1 LKIYVEGGGDSKQLR
16 SLCRRGFSDFFG
28 KAGLFGKMPRVVAC
42 GSREN
47 AYDSFCTAVENG
59 ESALLLVDSEA
70 PVAAA
75 NTPGAVSAWTPWVH
89 LGERK
94 GDGWKRPARAVDED
108 CHLMVQCM
116 ETWFLADPKALEQFF
131 GQGFQAGALPH
142 GSKAVESISKASI
155 FQSLARATRSCKSK
169 RPYGKGEH
177 SFKILGMID
186 PQKVATASPWAGRLL
201 EELRRR

>member
-1 LKIYVEGGGDSKQLR
+1 
-16 SLCRRGFSDFFG
+16 
-28 KAGLFGKMPRVVAC
+28 
-42 GSREN
+42 
-47 AYDSFCTAVENG
+47 
-59 ESALLLVDSEA
+59 
-70 PVAAA
+70 
-75 NTPGAVSAWTPWVH
+75 
-89 LGERK
+89 
-94 GDGWKRPARAVDED
+94 
-108 CHLMVQCM
+108 MVQCM
-116 ETWFLADPKALEQFF
+116 ETWFLADPKALGQFF